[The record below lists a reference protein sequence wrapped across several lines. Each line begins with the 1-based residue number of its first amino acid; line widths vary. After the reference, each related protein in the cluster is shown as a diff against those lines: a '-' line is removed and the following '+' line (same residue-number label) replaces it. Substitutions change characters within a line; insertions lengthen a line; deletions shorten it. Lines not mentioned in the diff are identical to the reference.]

1 MTEISQLFQ
10 VSTFRRNGRI
20 CLWIAQW
27 LMRVLSANVEV
38 YLHRNFGRRYLV
50 TIIVSVVFYLLSM
63 GFVSLA
69 MPMAGLFALG
79 LLLLSF
85 HHCAF
90 AFSRGRLKLP
100 EPHTFS
106 TGDSWELWRR
116 LPFQPTTVQR
126 VFEPMLCVIISF
138 PLAAVDP
145 FLGLWLRASGVAL
158 FAKGQ
163 IMRMSMTRR
172 IMDAADAR
180 IEAQRLNAGL
190 NHYLQQPH
198 SGTQTSHRARLP
210 NKASQTRRN
219 P

>member
-10 VSTFRRNGRI
+10 VSSYRRIGRI
-20 CLWIAQW
+20 SLWIAQC
-27 LMRVLSANVEV
+27 LMRLLSATVEV
-38 YLHRNFGRRYLV
+38 YLHRNFGRRYLM
-50 TIIVSVVFYLLSM
+50 TIIVSVVFFVMSM

-85 HHCAF
+85 HHCTF
-90 AFSRGRLKLP
+90 AFSRRRLKLP
-100 EPHTFS
+100 EPHTLS

-126 VFEPMLCVIISF
+126 VFEPTLCVIISF
-138 PLAAVDP
+138 PVATVDP
-145 FLGLWLRASGVAL
+145 FLGLWLRASGIAL
-158 FAKGQ
+158 FAKEQ
-163 IMRMSMTRR
+163 ITRMSMTRR

-210 NKASQTRRN
+210 NKASRTHRN